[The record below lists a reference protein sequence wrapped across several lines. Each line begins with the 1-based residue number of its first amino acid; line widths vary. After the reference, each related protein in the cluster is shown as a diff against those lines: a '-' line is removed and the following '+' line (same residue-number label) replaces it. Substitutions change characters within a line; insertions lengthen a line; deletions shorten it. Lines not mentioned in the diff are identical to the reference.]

1 MIKIMVNTPKGGV
14 GKTTTATNIA
24 LLLARRGQRVLAV
37 DLAGGLLMSQALA
50 QTPEFAAGTDNRI
63 DAKET
68 ERVPTRFP
76 GSSNFDY
83 AVIDTDD
90 SYTVFED
97 LLKGDQSGWRVI
109 SPINPLDQ
117 VGLIRIPHELRAV
130 SLGAYLSPNGPKM
143 KVFANM
149 AYPGDVAEGA
159 TSLRKA
165 LSNEGIEGLMLTTAV
180 PYAPTTSAPIQLNDG
195 AYNAALNK
203 LLAEIGI

>member
-1 MIKIMVNTPKGGV
+1 MINTPKGGV

-24 LLLARRGQRVLAV
+24 LLLAKRGKRVMAV

-50 QTPEFAAGTDNRI
+50 QTPEFAAGTVNKI
-63 DAKET
+63 DSREA

-97 LLKGDQSGWRVI
+97 LLRGDQIGWRVL

-130 SLGAYLSPNGPKM
+130 SVGSYLSPNGPTI
-143 KVFANM
+143 KVFVNM
-149 AYPGDVAEGA
+149 AYPGDAMEGA
-159 TSLRKA
+159 TKLRKA
-165 LSNEGIEGLMLTTAV
+165 LSNEGIEVLMLATAV
-180 PYAPTTSAPIQLNDG
+180 PYAPTTSAPIRLNDV
-195 AYNAALNK
+195 AYTAALNNI
-203 LLAEIGI
+203 LAEIAI